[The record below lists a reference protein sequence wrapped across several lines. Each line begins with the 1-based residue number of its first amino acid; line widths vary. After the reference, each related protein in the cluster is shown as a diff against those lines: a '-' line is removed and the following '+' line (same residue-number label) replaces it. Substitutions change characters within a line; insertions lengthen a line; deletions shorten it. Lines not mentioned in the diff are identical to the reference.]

1 MHDTRCENKK
11 DVFENYF
18 YFRKCRS
25 EMLCKLENIY
35 LKQKIIFRTQK
46 KKFKTENY
54 ISDNFFLLF
63 CQTQTMRGQEQMLA

>member
-18 YFRKCRS
+18 FLENCRS

-35 LKQKIIFRTQK
+35 LKQKIIFWT
-46 KKFKTENY
+46 
-54 ISDNFFLLF
+54 ISFSPFAK
-63 CQTQTMRGQEQMLA
+63 CKQ